1 MNTRTSWKT
10 DKLVFLILLGLIFL
24 SHFPFIEADPDLNL
38 GIGRGAFTDEGL
50 NTIQVRNWVN
60 HGELSLSECDNL
72 LKTPLLGF
80 PLAVTYTIFG
90 TSHVVSRLHVLILLF
105 LALLLVGLKKENRIW
120 SGIFLLTTLMQYHV
134 FQSSHFSMAEMLSI
148 GSALLSIH
156 FFVNALNPGE
166 FQKPPKLH
174 AFLAG
179 LFISLTYYLKIQFI
193 YMILLPA
200 IVLIIFWFS
209 KNYLIRRRII
219 HQGMIFAGTV
229 LAFLLIYLF
238 AWYLPNKETYDLM
251 MAHQSG
257 EFSIS
262 TKTWEYIRFNL
273 NFYFLKDLMQWFVYA
288 FLLFLA
294 AGIPLAI
301 TSNSIHFRLW
311 FWSSL
316 AWFTLELHKLTMVY
330 LPARYQVSLLV
341 SMGLLMSVT
350 AAGLMD
356 LKPFR
361 IKVVAAAISL
371 AAVLTLFTIN
381 LSNYVETLEH
391 RTFVIR
397 DTNTVL
403 SLRVGKNDLV
413 LGAWAPSLTWESGS
427 KAIPVW
433 NHFLNYQDPLDRFKP
448 DVIIAETDEQDS
460 EQAWKSQGI
469 DLKEISDSVLTV
481 TIANWE
487 VMIYQIQ

>member
-1 MNTRTSWKT
+1 MNTQISWKT

-24 SHFPFIEADPDLNL
+24 SHFPFIEADPDLNM

-80 PLAVTYTIFG
+80 PLAITYKIFG
-90 TSHVVSRLHVLILLF
+90 TGHVASRLHVLVLLF

-134 FQSSHFSMAEMLSI
+134 FQSSHFSMAELLSV

-166 FQKPPKLH
+166 FQKPRKLY
-174 AFLAG
+174 AFFAG
-179 LFISLTYYLKIQFI
+179 LFISLTYYFKIQFI
-193 YMILLPA
+193 YLILLPA
-200 IVLIIFWFS
+200 IVLVIFWFS
-209 KNYLIRRRII
+209 KNYVIRRRII
-219 HQGMIFAGTV
+219 HQGMIFAGTL

-257 EFSIS
+257 EFSLS
-262 TKTWEYIRFNL
+262 AKTWEYIRFNI
-273 NFYFLKDLMQWFVYA
+273 NFYFLNGSMRWFILA
-288 FLLFLA
+288 FLLFLV
-294 AGIPLAI
+294 AGFTLAVR
-301 TSNSIHFRLW
+301 SGNNHFRLW
-311 FWSSL
+311 FWFSL

-341 SMGLLMSVT
+341 SMGLLISIV

-356 LKPFR
+356 LKPGR
-361 IKVVAAAISL
+361 IRAVAVTISL
-371 AAVLTLFTIN
+371 AVVLLLFTIN
-381 LSNYVETLEH
+381 LSNFVETLKN
-391 RTFVIR
+391 RTFIIR

-403 SLRVGKNDLV
+403 SQRVGKNDVV

-433 NHFLNYQDPLDRFKP
+433 NHFLNYQDPLHRFDP

-469 DLKEISDSVLTV
+469 DLQEISDSVITAR
-481 TIANWE
+481 IAHWD
-487 VMIYQIQ
+487 VVIYRIR